1 MAGITASVA
10 VLTRFYGPLNLTDPW
25 TPHLP
30 VLWWLLF
37 VLAVWSVLCEDM
49 VFFLIAAVAGSF
61 CVQTDIGY
69 VGLFIGL
76 GSVTIAACVHSAS
89 IRGWHG

>member
-1 MAGITASVA
+1 MPA
-10 VLTRFYGPLNLTDPW
+10 
-25 TPHLP
+25 
-30 VLWWLLF
+30 LWWLLF